1 MPTAAAQA
9 AQARYPLTQGVNP
22 WLVTLSVM
30 LPTFMEVLDTAIASV
45 ALPYIAGSLS
55 ASNSEATWVL
65 TSYLVANAVILPAS
79 NWFARRFGRK
89 RFLLT
94 CVIIFTVAS
103 FFCGAAPS
111 LGIILLARVMQG
123 AGGGAL
129 QPLSQSILL
138 ESFPIQKRSMA
149 MAAYGLGIVVA
160 PVLGP
165 TLGGW
170 LTDTFSWRYAFYINI
185 PIGILAVIMITRFVH
200 DPPYIKNAKV
210 SPFDNIGFGL
220 LIVWTGCLQVVLDKG
235 QEDDWFGAVWVRW
248 AVAALILAFVGWI
261 WRSWTNPKGLVD
273 LHILK
278 DRNFR
283 TGCFMIALLG
293 MCIYITI
300 AILPLYYQEVLGY
313 TAFTAGL
320 VVGPRGIGSFIGSPI
335 VGFLGSRV
343 DPRKLLCAGFLG
355 FAVCSYIFGTVNL
368 SIGPYTLLIPILLT
382 GFALS
387 FVFVPL
393 ATMSTS
399 TISRNDM
406 GNATGLF
413 NMLRNIGGSI
423 GIAMASTALIRRAA
437 LHQTEI
443 GAHITTSTMVFQ
455 QRSSALA
462 YYLGHHV
469 GPAQARAGAG
479 GMLYGLMIQQSALMA
494 YVDVFRWTALLAFFC
509 ACATWLFKKPPKN
522 AAPPP
527 RRPLRLRSSSK
538 STAVIPIPSR
548 IVILE
553 RVSHD
558 GRVEGLAVAFAVPF
572 FPPHRP
578 RLRT

>member
-1 MPTAAAQA
+1 MTTAVLESEATAARTVISPALQ
-9 AQARYPLTQGVNP
+9 RYPLTQGVNP
-22 WLVTLSVM
+22 WLVTVSVM

-89 RFLLT
+89 NFLLF
-94 CVIIFTVAS
+94 CVVVFTVAS

-111 LGIILLARVMQG
+111 LAVILLARVLQG

-138 ESFPIQKRSMA
+138 ESFPVKKRSQA

-185 PIGILAVIMITRFVH
+185 PVGILAAFMITRFVH
-200 DPPYIKNAKV
+200 DPPHIRNAKV
-210 SPFDNIGFGL
+210 GPFDNIGFGL
-220 LIVWTGCLQVVLDKG
+220 LIIWSGCLQIVLDKG

-248 AVAALILAFVGWI
+248 AVAALIVGFVGWI
-261 WRSWTNPKGLVD
+261 WRSWSNPRGLVD
-273 LHILK
+273 LHVLK

-283 TGCFMIALLG
+283 TGCFLIALLG

-300 AILPLYYQEVLGY
+300 AILPLYFQEILGY
-313 TAFTAGL
+313 TAFAAGL
-320 VVGPRGIGSFIGSPI
+320 VVGPRGIGSFVGSPLI
-335 VGFLGSRV
+335 GYLGSRI
-343 DPRKLLCAGFLG
+343 DPRKLLTAGFIG
-355 FAVCSYIFGTVNL
+355 FGICSLVFGSVNL
-368 SIGPYTLLIPILLT
+368 EIGPTTLLVPILLT

-393 ATMSTS
+393 ATLSTS
-399 TISRNDM
+399 TLPREEM

-437 LHQTEI
+437 FYQTEI
-443 GAHITTSTMVFQ
+443 GAHVTASDPMWQ
-455 QRSSALA
+455 QRSRSITM
-462 YYLGHHV
+462 YVGHLV
-469 GPAQARAGAG
+469 GPANGRGGA
-479 GMLYGLMIQQSALMA
+479 MELLYGSLLRQAALRS

-509 ACATWLFKKPPKN
+509 AGAVWLFKRPEQME
-522 AAPPP
+522 APPG
-527 RRPLRLRSSSK
+527 
-538 STAVIPIPSR
+538 A
-548 IVILE
+548 
-553 RVSHD
+553 H
-558 GRVEGLAVAFAVPF
+558 
-572 FPPHRP
+572 
-578 RLRT
+578 

>member
-1 MPTAAAQA
+1 MTTAVLQPEQA
-9 AQARYPLTQGVNP
+9 RLHHTHPSAQARYPLTQGVNP

-89 RFLLT
+89 KFLLF
-94 CVIIFTVAS
+94 CVVVFTIAS

-111 LGIILLARVMQG
+111 LAVILLARVCQG

-138 ESFPIQKRSMA
+138 ESFPLQKRSQA

-185 PIGILAVIMITRFVH
+185 PVGILAVIMISRFVH
-200 DPPYIKNAKV
+200 DPPFIKSAKV
-210 SPFDNIGFGL
+210 GPFDNIGFGL
-220 LIVWTGCLQVVLDKG
+220 LVVWTGCLQVVLDKG
-235 QEDDWFGAVWVRW
+235 QEDDWFGAIWVRW
-248 AVAALILAFVGWI
+248 AVAALIVALVGWI

-273 LHILK
+273 LHVLK

-283 TGCFMIALLG
+283 TGCFLIALLG

-300 AILPLYYQEVLGY
+300 AILPLYYQEILGY
-313 TAFTAGL
+313 TAFAAGL
-320 VVGPRGIGSFIGSPI
+320 VVGPRGIGSFVGSPLI
-335 VGFLGSRV
+335 GILGSRF
-343 DPRKLLCAGFLG
+343 DNRKLLSMGFVG
-355 FAVCSYIFGTVNL
+355 FGICSLYFGMVNL
-368 SIGPYTLLIPILLT
+368 EIGPFTLLLPITLT

-387 FVFVPL
+387 FIFVPL
-393 ATMSTS
+393 ATLTTA
-399 TISRNDM
+399 TIKREEM

-423 GIAMASTALIRRAA
+423 GIAMATTALIRRAA
-437 LHQTEI
+437 YYQTQI
-443 GAHITTSTMVFQ
+443 GAHITPSDAEFQ
-455 QRSSALA
+455 QKSQMAAR
-462 YYLGHHV
+462 YLGQHLGH
-469 GPAQARAGAG
+469 AAGRPGALG
-479 GMLYGLMIQQSALMA
+479 LLYGLMQQQAALRA

-509 ACATWLFKKPPKN
+509 AGAVWLFRKPPEH
-522 AAPPP
+522 AEAPAG
-527 RRPLRLRSSSK
+527 
-538 STAVIPIPSR
+538 T
-548 IVILE
+548 
-553 RVSHD
+553 H
-558 GRVEGLAVAFAVPF
+558 
-572 FPPHRP
+572 
-578 RLRT
+578 

>member
-1 MPTAAAQA
+1 MTTATLEMPQSAAVRTYVSPALQ
-9 AQARYPLTQGVNP
+9 RYPLTQGVNP

-89 RFLLT
+89 NFLLS

-111 LGIILLARVMQG
+111 LSVILLARIMQG

-138 ESFPIQKRSMA
+138 ESFPVQKRSQA

-185 PIGILAVIMITRFVH
+185 PVGILAVFMVSRFVH

-210 SPFDNIGFGL
+210 GPFDNIGFGL
-220 LIVWTGCLQVVLDKG
+220 LMVWTGCLQIVLDKG
-235 QEDDWFGAVWVRW
+235 QEDDWFGAIWVRW
-248 AVAALILAFVGWI
+248 AVGALVVGLVGWI
-261 WRSWTNPKGLVD
+261 WRSWTNRRGLLD
-273 LHILK
+273 LHVLK
-278 DRNFR
+278 NRNFR
-283 TGCFMIALLG
+283 TGCFLIALLG

-300 AILPLYYQEVLGY
+300 AVLPLYYQEILGY

-320 VVGPRGIGSFIGSPI
+320 VVGPRGIGSFIGSPVI
-335 VGFLGSRV
+335 GFLGTRI
-343 DPRKLLCAGFLG
+343 DNRKLLTAGFLG
-355 FAVCSYIFGTVNL
+355 FGICSLYFGTVNL
-368 SIGPYTLLIPILLT
+368 SIGPYTLLIPILIT

-393 ATMSTS
+393 ATLSTS
-399 TISRNDM
+399 TLSREEM

-423 GIAMASTALIRRAA
+423 GIAMATTAIIRRSAQHQNDLAGQLSPSNPILQQKAAQLGGYLAHRIGPGAARPGSFGLLYGQMQQQAA
-437 LHQTEI
+437 LE
-443 GAHITTSTMVFQ
+443 
-455 QRSSALA
+455 
-462 YYLGHHV
+462 
-469 GPAQARAGAG
+469 
-479 GMLYGLMIQQSALMA
+479 A
-494 YVDVFRWTALLAFFC
+494 YVDVFRWTAVLAFFC
-509 ACATWLFKKPPKN
+509 AIAVWLFKKPGKLG
-522 AAPPP
+522 APPP
-527 RRPLRLRSSSK
+527 G
-538 STAVIPIPSR
+538 A
-548 IVILE
+548 
-553 RVSHD
+553 H
-558 GRVEGLAVAFAVPF
+558 
-572 FPPHRP
+572 
-578 RLRT
+578 

>member
-1 MPTAAAQA
+1 MYINSSANPRPAFAVTGAHTANRLPSVVLSTMTTAA

-22 WLVTLSVM
+22 WLVTVSVM

-94 CVIIFTVAS
+94 CVILFTIAS

-111 LGIILLARVMQG
+111 LGVILLARVLQG

-138 ESFPIQKRSMA
+138 ESFPISKRSMS

-160 PVLGP
+160 PVIGP

-170 LTDTFSWRYAFYINI
+170 LTDTYSWRYAFYINI
-185 PIGILAVIMITRFVH
+185 PVGILAVFMISRFVH

-210 SPFDNIGFGL
+210 GPFDNIGFGL
-220 LIVWTGCLQVVLDKG
+220 LMVWTGALQIVLDKG
-235 QEDDWFGAVWVRW
+235 QEDDWFGATWVRW
-248 AVAALILAFVGWI
+248 AVGALIIALVLWI
-261 WRSWTNPKGLVD
+261 WHSWTHPKGLVD
-273 LHILK
+273 LHVLK

-283 TGCFMIALLG
+283 TGCFMIAMLG
-293 MCIYITI
+293 MAIYITI

-320 VVGPRGIGSFIGSPI
+320 VVGPRGVGSIIGSPV
-335 VGFLGSRV
+335 VGLLGSRI
-343 DPRKLLCAGFLG
+343 DNRLLLSGGFL
-355 FAVCSYIFGTVNL
+355 VFGICALTFGSVDL
-368 SIGPYTLLIPILLT
+368 STGPYTLLIPITLT

-393 ATMSTS
+393 ATMCTS
-399 TISRNDM
+399 TIPREEM

-423 GIAMASTALIRRAA
+423 GISMATTALIRRAA
-437 LHQTEI
+437 LHQTQI
-443 GAHITTSTMVFQ
+443 GANVTSSTMVFQ
-455 QRSSALA
+455 QKSAA
-462 YYLGHHV
+462 IATYLGHRL
-469 GPAQARAGAG
+469 GPAQARSGTMG
-479 GMLYGLMIQQSALMA
+479 LLYGLMEQQALLKS

-509 ACATWLFKKPPKN
+509 AAASWLFKKPPKN

-527 RRPLRLRSSSK
+527 G
-538 STAVIPIPSR
+538 V
-548 IVILE
+548 
-553 RVSHD
+553 H
-558 GRVEGLAVAFAVPF
+558 
-572 FPPHRP
+572 
-578 RLRT
+578 

>member
-1 MPTAAAQA
+1 MSETYLNPAQ
-9 AQARYPLTQGVNP
+9 QRRYPLTQGVNP
-22 WLVTLSVM
+22 WLVVLSVM

-89 RFLLT
+89 RFLLS
-94 CVIIFTVAS
+94 CVMIFTVAS
-103 FFCGAAPS
+103 FLCGAATS
-111 LGIILLARVMQG
+111 LWVILLARVLQG

-138 ESFPIQKRSMA
+138 ESFPPSERSKS
-149 MAAYGLGIVVA
+149 MAAYGLGIVLA

-170 LTDTFSWRYAFYINI
+170 LTDTWSWRYAFYINI
-185 PIGILAVIMITRFVH
+185 PIGILAVFMVMRFVH
-200 DPPYIKNAKV
+200 DPPHIKNAKV

-220 LIVWTGCLQVVLDKG
+220 LIVWSGCLQVVLDKG

-248 AVAALILAFVGWI
+248 AVAALIVSFALWV
-261 WRSWTNPKGLVD
+261 WRSWSNPKGLLD
-273 LHILK
+273 LHVLK

-283 TGCFMIALLG
+283 TGCVMIALLG

-300 AILPLYYQEVLGY
+300 AILPLYYQEILGY

-320 VVGPRGIGSFIGSPI
+320 VVGPRGIGAFLGSPV
-335 VGFLGSRV
+335 VGFLGSRI
-343 DPRKLLCAGFLG
+343 DSRKLMTAGFLG
-355 FAVCSYIFGTVNL
+355 FAICAFIFGTVDL
-368 SIGPYTLLIPILLT
+368 DIGPYTLLVPIVIT
-382 GFALS
+382 GFALA

-399 TISRNDM
+399 TIPVQEM

-423 GIAMASTALIRRAA
+423 GIAMATTALIRRAD
-437 LHQTEI
+437 LHQTYLGE
-443 GAHITTSTMVFQ
+443 HLTSSAIPLQ
-455 QRSSALA
+455 QRSAIVA
-462 YYLGHHV
+462 GYLGRNI
-469 GPAQARAGAG
+469 GPPGARAGS
-479 GMLYGLMIQQSALMA
+479 LGLMYGRLVQQAVLLS
-494 YVDVFRWTALLAFFC
+494 YIDVFRWTAVLALIC
-509 ACATWLFKKPPKN
+509 AACTWFFKKPVSH

-527 RRPLRLRSSSK
+527 G
-538 STAVIPIPSR
+538 V
-548 IVILE
+548 
-553 RVSHD
+553 H
-558 GRVEGLAVAFAVPF
+558 
-572 FPPHRP
+572 
-578 RLRT
+578 

>member
-1 MPTAAAQA
+1 MTTATLELGKHVAPSRHLTPAQ
-9 AQARYPLTQGVNP
+9 RYPLTQGVNP
-22 WLVTLSVM
+22 WLVTASVM

-89 RFLLT
+89 RFLLS
-94 CVIIFTVAS
+94 CVIIFTIAS

-111 LGIILLARVMQG
+111 LSVILLARILQG

-185 PIGILAVIMITRFVH
+185 PVGLLAVFMISRFVH

-210 SPFDNIGFGL
+210 GAFDNIGFGL
-220 LIVWTGCLQVVLDKG
+220 LIVWTGCLQIVLDKG

-248 AVAALILAFVGWI
+248 AVAALVFGLVGWI
-261 WRSWTNPKGLVD
+261 WHSWTHPKGLVD

-278 DRNFR
+278 NPNFR
-283 TGCFMIALLG
+283 TGCLLIALLG

-313 TAFTAGL
+313 TAFSAGL
-320 VVGPRGIGSFIGSPI
+320 VVGPRGIGSFIGSPMI
-335 VGFLGSRV
+335 GFLGSRF
-343 DPRKLLCAGFLG
+343 DNRKLLTAGFLG
-355 FAVCSYIFGTVNL
+355 FGICSLIFGTVNL
-368 SIGPYTLLIPILLT
+368 DIGPYTLLIPILVT

-393 ATMSTS
+393 ATLSTS
-399 TISRNDM
+399 TLSREEM

-423 GIAMASTALIRRAA
+423 GIAMASTVLIRRAA
-437 LHQTEI
+437 FHQTQI
-443 GAHITTSTMVFQ
+443 GGQIAASNYVLQ
-455 QRSSALA
+455 QKTAAISM
-462 YYLGHHV
+462 YLGHRL
-469 GPAQARAGAG
+469 GPAAARPATMGL
-479 GMLYGLMIQQSALMA
+479 LYRLLEQQSALKA

-509 ACATWLFKKPPKN
+509 AGAVWLFKKPIKH
-522 AAPPP
+522 APLPP
-527 RRPLRLRSSSK
+527 G
-538 STAVIPIPSR
+538 V
-548 IVILE
+548 
-553 RVSHD
+553 H
-558 GRVEGLAVAFAVPF
+558 
-572 FPPHRP
+572 
-578 RLRT
+578 

>member
-1 MPTAAAQA
+1 MTTAA

-22 WLVTLSVM
+22 WLVTASVM

-94 CVIIFTVAS
+94 CIIIFTIAS

-111 LGIILLARVMQG
+111 LGVILLARVLQG

-138 ESFPIQKRSMA
+138 ESFPISKRSMS

-160 PVLGP
+160 PVIGP

-170 LTDTFSWRYAFYINI
+170 LSDTFSWRYAFYINI
-185 PIGILAVIMITRFVH
+185 PVGILAFILISRFVY

-210 SPFDNIGFGL
+210 GAFDNIGFGL
-220 LIVWTGCLQVVLDKG
+220 LMVWTGSLQIVLDRG
-235 QEDDWFGAVWVRW
+235 QEDDWFGAAWVRW
-248 AVAALILAFVGWI
+248 TVAALATSLVLWI
-261 WRSWTNPKGLVD
+261 WHSWTKPNGLVD
-273 LHILK
+273 LHVLK

-283 TGCFMIALLG
+283 TGCILIALLG

-300 AILPLYYQEVLGY
+300 AILPLYYQEILGY

-320 VVGPRGIGSFIGSPI
+320 VVGPRGIGSVIGI
-335 VGFLGSRV
+335 LGSRI
-343 DPRKLLCAGFLG
+343 DNRKLLSAGFLG
-355 FAVCSYIFGTVNL
+355 FGICALIFGTINL
-368 SIGPYTLLIPILLT
+368 DIGPYTLLIPITLT

-393 ATMSTS
+393 STMMMAT
-399 TISRNDM
+399 IPNKEM
-406 GNATGLF
+406 GNATGLA

-423 GIAMASTALIRRAA
+423 GISMATTALIRRAA

-443 GAHITTSTMVFQ
+443 GANLTPSTMVFQ
-455 QRSSALA
+455 QKSQLIAG
-462 YYLGHHV
+462 YLGHHI
-469 GPAQARAGAG
+469 GPAQARPGSLG
-479 GMLYGLMIQQSALMA
+479 LIYGLMEQQSALMA

-509 ACATWLFKKPPKN
+509 AAAAWLFKKPVKH

-527 RRPLRLRSSSK
+527 G
-538 STAVIPIPSR
+538 V
-548 IVILE
+548 
-553 RVSHD
+553 H
-558 GRVEGLAVAFAVPF
+558 
-572 FPPHRP
+572 
-578 RLRT
+578 

>member
-1 MPTAAAQA
+1 MTTAA
-9 AQARYPLTQGVNP
+9 AQARYPLSQGVNP
-22 WLVTLSVM
+22 WLVTVSVM

-55 ASNSEATWVL
+55 ASNSEATWVV

-94 CVIIFTVAS
+94 CVVIFTVAS

-111 LGIILLARVMQG
+111 LGA
-123 AGGGAL
+123 
-129 QPLSQSILL
+129 ILL
-138 ESFPIQKRSMA
+138 ESFPLEKRSMS
-149 MAAYGLGIVVA
+149 MAAYGLGIVLA

-185 PIGILAVIMITRFVH
+185 PVGILAVVLISRFVH
-200 DPPYIKNAKV
+200 DPPYIKNAKW
-210 SPFDNIGFGL
+210 SAFDNIGFGL
-220 LIVWTGCLQVVLDKG
+220 LMVWTGALQIVLDKG

-248 AVAALILAFVGWI
+248 AVAALVCALVGWL
-261 WRSWTNPKGLVD
+261 WHSWTHPEGLVD
-273 LHILK
+273 LHVLR

-283 TGCFMIALLG
+283 TGCFMIAMLG
-293 MCIYITI
+293 MAIYITI

-320 VVGPRGIGSFIGSPI
+320 VVGPRGIGSFIGSPV

-343 DPRKLLCAGFLG
+343 DQRILLCGGFL
-355 FAVCSYIFGTVNL
+355 VFGICALVFGAVNL
-368 SIGPYTLLIPILLT
+368 DIGPYTLLIPITLT

-393 ATMSTS
+393 ATMATS
-399 TISRNDM
+399 TIPREEM

-423 GIAMASTALIRRAA
+423 GISMATTALIRRAA
-437 LHQTEI
+437 LHQNEI
-443 GAHITTSTMVFQ
+443 GAHLSPTNAVLQ
-455 QRSSALA
+455 QKSAALGRYLA
-462 YYLGHHV
+462 HHI
-469 GPAQARAGAG
+469 GAAQARPGSF
-479 GMLYGLMIQQSALMA
+479 GMLYGLMEQQSALMA

-509 ACATWLFKKPPKN
+509 AAATWLFKKPAKL
-522 AAPPP
+522 AGPPP
-527 RRPLRLRSSSK
+527 G
-538 STAVIPIPSR
+538 A
-548 IVILE
+548 
-553 RVSHD
+553 H
-558 GRVEGLAVAFAVPF
+558 
-572 FPPHRP
+572 
-578 RLRT
+578 

>member
-1 MPTAAAQA
+1 MTTATLEPATPAAVRTYTAPAHQ
-9 AQARYPLTQGVNP
+9 RYPLTQGVNP
-22 WLVTLSVM
+22 WLVTVSVM

-89 RFLLT
+89 NFLII
-94 CVIIFTVAS
+94 CVVIFTVAS

-111 LGIILLARVMQG
+111 LAVILLARILQG

-138 ESFPIQKRSMA
+138 ESFPVQKRSQA

-185 PIGILAVIMITRFVH
+185 PVGILAVFMIMRFVH

-210 SPFDNIGFGL
+210 GAFDNIGFGL
-220 LIVWTGCLQVVLDKG
+220 LIVWTGCLQIVLDKG
-235 QEDDWFGAVWVRW
+235 QEDDWFGAIWVRW
-248 AVAALILAFVGWI
+248 AVAGLIFALIGWI
-261 WRSWTNPKGLVD
+261 WRSWANPRGLVD
-273 LHILK
+273 LHVLK
-278 DRNFR
+278 NRNFR
-283 TGCFMIALLG
+283 TGCFLIALLG

-300 AILPLYYQEVLGY
+300 AILPLYYQEILGY

-320 VVGPRGIGSFIGSPI
+320 VVGPRGIGSFIGSPVI
-335 VGFLGSRV
+335 GFLGTHI
-343 DPRKLLCAGFLG
+343 DNRKLLSAGFLG
-355 FAVCSYIFGTVNL
+355 FGVCSLYFATVNL
-368 SIGPYTLLIPILLT
+368 DIGPYTLLVPILIT

-393 ATMSTS
+393 ANLSTS
-399 TISRNDM
+399 TLSREEM

-423 GIAMASTALIRRAA
+423 GIAMATTALVRRAA
-437 LHQTEI
+437 QHQNDLAGQLSPTNPILQQKAAQI
-443 GAHITTSTMVFQ
+443 GGYLAH
-455 QRSSALA
+455 R
-462 YYLGHHV
+462 LG
-469 GPAQARAGAG
+469 PNAARPGSFG
-479 GMLYGLMIQQSALMA
+479 LLYGMMEQQAALKA
-494 YVDVFRWTALLAFFC
+494 YVDIFRWTALLAFFC
-509 ACATWLFKKPPKN
+509 AAAVWLFKKPIKHT
-522 AAPPP
+522 APPP
-527 RRPLRLRSSSK
+527 G
-538 STAVIPIPSR
+538 V
-548 IVILE
+548 
-553 RVSHD
+553 H
-558 GRVEGLAVAFAVPF
+558 
-572 FPPHRP
+572 
-578 RLRT
+578 

>member
-1 MPTAAAQA
+1 MTTAAAH
-9 AQARYPLTQGVNP
+9 ARYPLTQGVNP
-22 WLVTLSVM
+22 WLVTVSVM
-30 LPTFMEVLDTAIASV
+30 LPTFMEILDTAIASV

-89 RFLLT
+89 RFLLI
-94 CVIIFTVAS
+94 CVTIFTVAS

-111 LGIILLARVMQG
+111 LAVILLARVMQG

-138 ESFPIQKRSMA
+138 ESFSLRDRSKS
-149 MAAYGLGIVVA
+149 MAAYGLGIVLA

-170 LTDTFSWRYAFYINI
+170 LTDTWSWRYAFYINI
-185 PIGILAVIMITRFVH
+185 PVGILAVIMISRFVH
-200 DPPYIKNAKV
+200 DPPYIKHAKV
-210 SPFDNIGFGL
+210 GAFDNIGFGL

-248 AVAALILAFVGWI
+248 AVAALIVALLLWI
-261 WRSWTNPKGLVD
+261 WRSWANPKGLVD

-283 TGCFMIALLG
+283 TGCFMIAMLG

-300 AILPLYYQEVLGY
+300 AILPLYYQEILGY

-320 VVGPRGIGSFIGSPI
+320 VVFPRGVGSFVGSPVI
-335 VGFLGSRV
+335 GILGSRI
-343 DPRKLLCAGFLG
+343 DNRKLLCAGFLG
-355 FAVCSYIFGTVNL
+355 FAVCAFAFSNVNL
-368 SIGPYTLLIPILLT
+368 SIGPYTLLIPITLT

-387 FVFVPL
+387 FVFVPMANL
-393 ATMSTS
+393 ATA
-399 TISRNDM
+399 TITNREM

-423 GIAMASTALIRRAA
+423 GIAMATTAIIRRAA
-437 LHQTEI
+437 LHQTYLSANLPPS
-443 GAHITTSTMVFQ
+443 GAVLQ
-455 QRSSALA
+455 QKSALIA
-462 YYLGHHV
+462 AYLGHRI
-469 GPAQARAGAG
+469 GPPGARPGSYSL
-479 GMLYGLMIQQSALMA
+479 LYGLMLQQAGQLA
-494 YVDVFRWTALLAFFC
+494 YIDVFRWTAVLALIC
-509 ACATWLFKKPPKN
+509 AACAWFFKKPTDHYDS
-522 AAPPP
+522 PPG
-527 RRPLRLRSSSK
+527 
-538 STAVIPIPSR
+538 A
-548 IVILE
+548 
-553 RVSHD
+553 H
-558 GRVEGLAVAFAVPF
+558 
-572 FPPHRP
+572 
-578 RLRT
+578 